1 MEWIRK
7 NSISQVNLLKFN
19 SDKWSFTGDENYS
32 NSMERFRNNRR

>member
-19 SDKWSFTGDENYS
+19 SEWSFTGDENYS
-32 NSMERFRNNRR
+32 NSMERFRKNRR

>member
-19 SDKWSFTGDENYS
+19 SDG
-32 NSMERFRNNRR
+32 MEFYWGWKLFEFDGAI